1 MDIREI
7 TFEEIKPYWNILW
20 KNYVDEGYD
29 ISKVNIWTQKNYCYK
44 ILNHFNNEQLVDLLK
59 PTYIA
64 YFVDDDIVGVESGY
78 KTNIDYYR
86 IRGLWVDES
95 YRNKKIATELVKWFE
110 NKSKEKYIWT
120 IPRQISLGFYLKLGF
135 KITGTIKSIYGENYF
150 AVKER

>member
-20 KNYVDEGYD
+20 KNYIDEGYD
-29 ISKVNIWTQKNYCYK
+29 ISKVNIWTQKNYCYRLLK
-44 ILNHFNNEQLVDLLK
+44 HFNNEQLVDLLK

-86 IRGLWVDES
+86 IRGLWVDKS

-120 IPRQISLGFYLKLGF
+120 IPRQTSLEFYLKLGF
-135 KITGTIKSIYGENYF
+135 KITGTVKSIYGENYF

>member
-29 ISKVNIWTQKNYCYK
+29 ISKVNIWTQKNYCYR
-44 ILNHFNNEQLVDLLK
+44 ILKHFNNEQLVDLLK
-59 PTYIA
+59 PIYIA

-86 IRGLWVDES
+86 IRGLWVDKS

-120 IPRQISLGFYLKLGF
+120 IPRQTSLEFYLKLGF
-135 KITGTIKSIYGENYF
+135 KITGTVKSIYGENYF

>member
-29 ISKVNIWTQKNYCYK
+29 ISKVNIWTQKNYCYR
-44 ILNHFNNEQLVDLLK
+44 ILKHFNNEQLVDLLK

-86 IRGLWVDES
+86 IRGLWVDKS

-120 IPRQISLGFYLKLGF
+120 IPRQTSLEFYLKLGF
-135 KITGTIKSIYGENYF
+135 KITGTVKSIYGENYF